1 MIYVLINVTIHIYR
15 KYDFLR
21 INYQYNLNI
30 NSAMCLNKE
39 TMHKEWE
46 EMKQRNMAMLKKED
60 EHTDCCRKFMNEIYK
75 SYTRE
80 RDW

>member
-1 MIYVLINVTIHIYR
+1 
-15 KYDFLR
+15 
-21 INYQYNLNI
+21 
-30 NSAMCLNKE
+30 
-39 TMHKEWE
+39 MHKERE
-46 EMKQRNMAMLKKED
+46 EMKQRNMAVLKKED